1 MGKKSNWKRF
11 TALNQRKKIS
21 RKQKTAIGR
30 KRKRKQNNRIK
41 TALKNSIKTQ
51 KGLSCKRILS
61 LTKGFLHFLGCFAQD
76 TVSKLQFRSKPCF
89 FLVNIDSTG
98 SPGSHWL
105 AIGLFQTTI
114 EVFDPLGFEIFK
126 WSQIPCSLLTF
137 IHTHSVNRKLFIS
150 DKVQSNTSTLCGF
163 YCLFYV
169 LNRPFMSFSQ
179 IMSCY
184 STTLTDNDKLL
195 TTLF

>member
-1 MGKKSNWKRF
+1 MGKKSNRKRF
-11 TALNQRKKIS
+11 TALDQRKKIS

-30 KRKRKQNNRIK
+30 NRKNNRIK
-41 TALKNSIKTQ
+41 TALKSATQTQ
-51 KGLSCKRILS
+51 KGLSCKRILR

-76 TVSKLQFRSKPCF
+76 TVSQLQFRSKPCF
-89 FLVNIDSTG
+89 FLVNTDSTG

-105 AIGLFQTTI
+105 AIGLFPTTI

-126 WSQIPCSLLTF
+126 WSQIPCSLLKF
-137 IHTHSVNRKLFIS
+137 IHTHSVNRKLLLS

-179 IMSCY
+179 IMSCF
-184 STTLTDNDKLL
+184 STVCSENDKLL
-195 TTLF
+195 PLLF